1 MPKGKHKEQS
11 LNDLY
16 SMTELPPA
24 ETVRLKSA
32 PVAHQKERDPLWAE
46 YNQDDRDLLFSQSL
60 FSIATKASRQQQQT
74 IKEFIEEDIAV
85 ACADTIKQQN
95 L

>member
-1 MPKGKHKEQS
+1 MPKGKHKAS
-11 LNDLY
+11 ALNDLY

-24 ETVRLKSA
+24 DTVRIKASNVM
-32 PVAHQKERDPLWAE
+32 PQRETESLWAE
-46 YNQDDRDLLFSQSL
+46 YSQEDRDLLFSQSL

-85 ACADTIKQQN
+85 ACADKIKQ

>member
-1 MPKGKHKEQS
+1 MPKGKHKAS
-11 LNDLY
+11 ALNDLY

-24 ETVRLKSA
+24 DTVRIKGSVSA
-32 PVAHQKERDPLWAE
+32 PQSEEDSLWAE
-46 YNQDDRDLLFSQSL
+46 YNQEDRDLLFSQSL
-60 FSIATKASRQQQQT
+60 FTIATKASRQQQQT

-85 ACADTIKQQN
+85 ACADKMKQ